1 MGYDVFISYASKDK
15 TAADAACARME
26 AAGIRCW
33 IAPRDIVPGRSY
45 GEAIIEA
52 IRGLKVMVL
61 VFSSNANASAHIP
74 KEVER
79 AVSSG
84 VAIIPF
90 RIEDVPPGTS
100 LDYFIGSVHWLDA
113 MTPPLDKHL
122 DALVDTVRKLLPAT
136 PGEAGTPAP
145 LTSGV
150 WQRSTPP
157 APPIASPAVPA
168 RPAVA
173 TAPKV
178 ESAPASSSK
187 TIWIGV
193 AAVAVLAVVVMAVIM
208 MRGGGGNTPSVANKP
223 DAANPPGV
231 PAAPVNP
238 NPVSVPAPVPTPTP
252 TPASAV
258 NTLNPAPAI
267 VSNLDPI
274 VGCYQWF
281 NNAPVT
287 IRRDG
292 TVVGGPFTAQWHAGG
307 TTRAYTIT
315 WPPSTDT
322 VTISPDQR
330 SLSGANQYG
339 YPTSGTRKAGSVG
352 LVGVWR
358 WPNGVPVTVYP
369 DGTFTAASFHGTWQ
383 GIDPSKGI
391 YTLTWPSPVDNLK
404 LTADGSRLA
413 GVDQYG
419 IVISGVKTQ
428 PCSEN

>member
-1 MGYDVFISYASKDK
+1 MSYDVFISYASNDK
-15 TAADAACARME
+15 IAADAVCARLE

-52 IRGLKVMVL
+52 IHGLKVMVL
-61 VFSSNANASAHIP
+61 VFSSHANLSAHVP

-84 VAIIPF
+84 VSIIPF
-90 RIEDVPPGTS
+90 RIEDVAPGMS
-100 LDYFIGSVHWLDA
+100 LDFFISSVHWLDA
-113 MTPPLDKHL
+113 MTPPLEKHL
-122 DALVDTVRKLLPAT
+122 DALVDTVRKLLPGV
-136 PGEAGTPAP
+136 PGAPA
-145 LTSGV
+145 LQTSGV
-150 WQRSTPP
+150 WQRSAPP
-157 APPIASPAVPA
+157 APPAAQAPP
-168 RPAVA
+168 
-173 TAPKV
+173 APKV
-178 ESAPASSSK
+178 AAAPASSSK

-193 AAVAVLAVVVMAVIM
+193 AAVAVLAVIVLAAIM
-208 MRGGGGNTPSVANKP
+208 MRGGGNSQNAAVQPGPTIPPSTPSTPTNS
-223 DAANPPGV
+223 NPPSNSNDANNSNPIENAV
-231 PAAPVNP
+231 AA
-238 NPVSVPAPVPTPTP
+238 TP
-252 TPASAV
+252 TPAV
-258 NTLNPAPAI
+258 
-267 VSNLDPI
+267 VSSLDPI

-292 TVVGGPFTAQWHAGG
+292 TVIGGPFTAQWHAGG

-315 WPPSTDT
+315 WPPATDT

-330 SLSGANQYG
+330 SLNGANQYG

-358 WPNGVPVTVYP
+358 WPNGVPVTVFP
-369 DGTFTAASFHGTWQ
+369 DGTFTAASFRGTWQ
-383 GIDPSKGI
+383 GTDPSRGI

-419 IVISGVKTQ
+419 IVISGVRTQ
-428 PCSEN
+428 PCAEN

>member
-1 MGYDVFISYASKDK
+1 MGYDVFISYASQDK
-15 TAADAACARME
+15 IAADAACARLE

-61 VFSSNANASAHIP
+61 VFSSSANASAHVP

-90 RIEDVPPGTS
+90 RIEDVAPDKS
-100 LDYFIGSVHWLDA
+100 LDFFIGSVHWLDA

-122 DALVDTVRKLLPAT
+122 DALVNTVRKLLPGE
-136 PGEAGTPAP
+136 PGAPASQ
-145 LTSGV
+145 TSGV
-150 WQRSTPP
+150 WQRSTPS
-157 APPIASPAVPA
+157 AAPIAAPAVQA

-178 ESAPASSSK
+178 EGTSASSSK
-187 TIWIGV
+187 TILIAV

-208 MRGGGGNTPSVANKP
+208 MRDRGGNTPSVVNKP
-223 DAANPPGV
+223 DTVNPPGV
-231 PAAPVNP
+231 PVAPVNP
-238 NPVSVPAPVPTPTP
+238 SPVPVPVPAPTP

-258 NTLNPAPAI
+258 NTPNPTPAV

-315 WPPSTDT
+315 WPPATDT
-322 VTISPDQR
+322 VTIAPDQR

-339 YPTSGTRKAGSVG
+339 FPTSGTRKAGSIG

-383 GIDPSKGI
+383 GTDPSRGI